1 MRDIC
6 NFISKKEAALNI
18 SFVHF
23 VYEIELKK
31 LKQPFFLPNYYLY
44 LSVNGRAVL
53 KIGGGE
59 YELSPG
65 ALFLVAPWQIHEIEA
80 ERDFTYLYISF
91 NGPDVKDLLGSAR
104 ISNDY
109 FVASGF
115 EHLIEFWMKSVRRI
129 KPYNDFFLTCSVFM
143 QTLSEISELTIG
155 DKRGEDNTFKAVIQY
170 IDEHYRE
177 NINLKMVA
185 DIFFYNE
192 KYFSHLFKER
202 MGVNFTGY
210 LSEQRIRHALTLID
224 ENVESVLKLSQMC
237 GFSDSYYFSKVFKK
251 HVGISPRIYIKKRKS
266 KGSVN

>member
-1 MRDIC
+1 
-6 NFISKKEAALNI
+6 
-18 SFVHF
+18 
-23 VYEIELKK
+23 
-31 LKQPFFLPNYYLY
+31 
-44 LSVNGRAVL
+44 
-53 KIGGGE
+53 
-59 YELSPG
+59 
-65 ALFLVAPWQIHEIEA
+65 
-80 ERDFTYLYISF
+80 
-91 NGPDVKDLLGSAR
+91 
-104 ISNDY
+104 
-109 FVASGF
+109 
-115 EHLIEFWMKSVRRI
+115 
-129 KPYNDFFLTCSVFM
+129 M

-210 LSEQRIRHALTLID
+210 LSEQRIRHSLTLID

-251 HVGISPRIYIKKRKS
+251 YVGISPRIYIKKRKS